1 MKRKSEPSD
10 FLCSQDAL
18 SQHAAHC
25 HSAVGTSAFKPTWEL
40 LPRPFFLHMHEPC
53 VPVGPLPAVRAL
65 GPRSLPV
72 PRYSTPAAVQAFQRV
87 RSGND
92 QAWEAS
98 LEARL
103 VAAIRK
109 WQGIISQAP
118 LEFDLGRR
126 VSKDR
131 PLGDTLPEGLRY
143 VFAGKAAETLHGRA
157 NPFLR
162 FIKWCRDEG
171 EEPFPLR
178 ESLVFSFCTG
188 MEKASSAPTFLHSF
202 LTTLRF
208 AHYVLGLLGALECA
222 SSSRVAGVARLMFLT
237 KKKKRQR
244 PALTAK
250 MVAALEKLAAD
261 PDAPSLDR
269 VIAGFFVLLVY
280 TRGRFSDGL
289 NMQNLRAEVPASA
302 SANSLAG
309 YVEADVSRTKAAY
322 TLERKTMYLPI
333 VAPRHGV
340 TDYDWFSGFLEAR
353 QASCVPSG
361 PGIPLLP
368 ARSSSSGWATVPPT
382 AGVAA
387 SWLRGTLQ
395 SLGFAARDISPIGT
409 HSCKTTTLSWASKA
423 GLSTATRR
431 ALGYHSASDDKMVL
445 VYSRDAMSAPV
456 RELESVIKDVRE
468 GRFRPDETRSGFF
481 RSDEEL
487 EESGTESSCNEEDDV
502 EDQAHL
508 DEAIDLCVQPW
519 SEVDGAGQAGAPVAR
534 HKVSRMIHA
543 VADEAG
549 DRSRCGKA
557 LNANYATLPVAPNFM
572 YPLCR
577 KCYP

>member
-1 MKRKSEPSD
+1 
-10 FLCSQDAL
+10 
-18 SQHAAHC
+18 
-25 HSAVGTSAFKPTWEL
+25 
-40 LPRPFFLHMHEPC
+40 
-53 VPVGPLPAVRAL
+53 
-65 GPRSLPV
+65 
-72 PRYSTPAAVQAFQRV
+72 
-87 RSGND
+87 
-92 QAWEAS
+92 
-98 LEARL
+98 
-103 VAAIRK
+103 
-109 WQGIISQAP
+109 
-118 LEFDLGRR
+118 
-126 VSKDR
+126 
-131 PLGDTLPEGLRY
+131 
-143 VFAGKAAETLHGRA
+143 
-157 NPFLR
+157 
-162 FIKWCRDEG
+162 
-171 EEPFPLR
+171 
-178 ESLVFSFCTG
+178 
-188 MEKASSAPTFLHSF
+188 
-202 LTTLRF
+202 
-208 AHYVLGLLGALECA
+208 
-222 SSSRVAGVARLMFLT
+222 MFLT

-261 PDAPSLDR
+261 LDAPSLDR

-280 TRGRFSDGL
+280 TRGRFPDGL

-340 TDYDWFSGFLEAR
+340 TDHDWFSGFLEAR

-368 ARSSSSGWATVPPT
+368 ARSSSSGWVTVPPT

-395 SLGFAARDISPIGT
+395 SLGFAARDIAPIGT

-487 EESGTESSCNEEDDV
+487 EESGTESSGNEEDDV

-543 VADEAG
+543 IADEAG
-549 DRSRCGKA
+549 DRSRSSLVAMSVTDSVPTFKARAAALGLAADVVDLFLDAKVDTLSKYAFCSSYVPGQANESEFIAALKAVMKRDATVGELSCLRRLLHEAYSMSAAELKQVVERTEDMPAKKLAQPERAHRLDTQQKRLTGFRIEGALEPADRLIDLVVQQYEENRVYHVDLHKCPSKEQEVLSQSSKEDRNITIDALGNVRVKGKDAKLEADLASDLLLRNAFTRRA
-557 LNANYATLPVAPNFM
+557 LAYDQANLVD
-572 YPLCR
+572 
-577 KCYP
+577 

>member
-1 MKRKSEPSD
+1 M
-10 FLCSQDAL
+10 
-18 SQHAAHC
+18 
-25 HSAVGTSAFKPTWEL
+25 
-40 LPRPFFLHMHEPC
+40 
-53 VPVGPLPAVRAL
+53 
-65 GPRSLPV
+65 
-72 PRYSTPAAVQAFQRV
+72 
-87 RSGND
+87 
-92 QAWEAS
+92 
-98 LEARL
+98 EARL

-188 MEKASSAPTFLHSF
+188 MEKACSAPTFLHSF

-261 PDAPSLDR
+261 PDASSLDR

-280 TRGRFSDGL
+280 ARGRFSE
-289 NMQNLRAEVPASA
+289 NMQNLRTEVPASA

-340 TDYDWFSGFLEAR
+340 TDHDWFSGFLEAR

-368 ARSSSSGWATVPPT
+368 ARSSSSGWSTVPPT

-502 EDQAHL
+502 EDQANL
-508 DEAIDLCVQPW
+508 DEAIDLYVQPW
-519 SEVDGAGQAGAPVAR
+519 SEVDGAGQAGAPVAG

-543 VADEAG
+543 IADEAG

>member
-1 MKRKSEPSD
+1 MSLQVRR
-10 FLCSQDAL
+10 
-18 SQHAAHC
+18 
-25 HSAVGTSAFKPTWEL
+25 
-40 LPRPFFLHMHEPC
+40 PRPCMAAPTPFCDSSSGAVMRARSPSRC
-53 VPVGPLPAVRAL
+53 VSHSFSRFA
-65 GPRSLPV
+65 
-72 PRYSTPAAVQAFQRV
+72 
-87 RSGND
+87 
-92 QAWEAS
+92 QAWRRR
-98 LEARL
+98 AR
-103 VAAIRK
+103 R
-109 WQGIISQAP
+109 
-118 LEFDLGRR
+118 
-126 VSKDR
+126 
-131 PLGDTLPEGLRY
+131 LPS
-143 VFAGKAAETLHGRA
+143 
-157 NPFLR
+157 
-162 FIKWCRDEG
+162 FI
-171 EEPFPLR
+171 
-178 ESLVFSFCTG
+178 VV
-188 MEKASSAPTFLHSF
+188 
-202 LTTLRF
+202 
-208 AHYVLGLLGALECA
+208 HYVLGLLGALECA
-222 SSSRVAGVARLMFLT
+222 SSSRVAGVARFMFLT

-340 TDYDWFSGFLEAR
+340 TDHDWFSGFLEAR

-431 ALGYHSASDDKMVL
+431 ALGYHSASDDK
-445 VYSRDAMSAPV
+445 
-456 RELESVIKDVRE
+456 I
-468 GRFRPDETRSGFF
+468 G
-481 RSDEEL
+481 
-487 EESGTESSCNEEDDV
+487 SCLLQGCHV
-502 EDQAHL
+502 
-508 DEAIDLCVQPW
+508 
-519 SEVDGAGQAGAPVAR
+519 GAGA
-534 HKVSRMIHA
+534 
-543 VADEAG
+543 
-549 DRSRCGKA
+549 
-557 LNANYATLPVAPNFM
+557 
-572 YPLCR
+572 
-577 KCYP
+577 

>member
-1 MKRKSEPSD
+1 
-10 FLCSQDAL
+10 
-18 SQHAAHC
+18 
-25 HSAVGTSAFKPTWEL
+25 
-40 LPRPFFLHMHEPC
+40 
-53 VPVGPLPAVRAL
+53 
-65 GPRSLPV
+65 
-72 PRYSTPAAVQAFQRV
+72 
-87 RSGND
+87 
-92 QAWEAS
+92 
-98 LEARL
+98 
-103 VAAIRK
+103 
-109 WQGIISQAP
+109 
-118 LEFDLGRR
+118 
-126 VSKDR
+126 
-131 PLGDTLPEGLRY
+131 
-143 VFAGKAAETLHGRA
+143 
-157 NPFLR
+157 
-162 FIKWCRDEG
+162 
-171 EEPFPLR
+171 
-178 ESLVFSFCTG
+178 
-188 MEKASSAPTFLHSF
+188 
-202 LTTLRF
+202 
-208 AHYVLGLLGALECA
+208 
-222 SSSRVAGVARLMFLT
+222 MFLT

-261 PDAPSLDR
+261 PDASSLDRVIAGFFVLLVYTRGRFSDGLNMQNLRAEVPDASSLDR

-340 TDYDWFSGFLEAR
+340 TDHDRFSGFLEAR

-368 ARSSSSGWATVPPT
+368 ARSSSSGWSTVPPT

-543 VADEAG
+543 IADEAG

-557 LNANYATLPVAPNFM
+557 LNANYATLPVAPSCI
-572 YPLCR
+572 LCAGSVTPDSFDRCGLCAKR
-577 KCYP
+577 KGYALLCSEPCGS

>member
-40 LPRPFFLHMHEPC
+40 LPRPYFLHMHEPC
-53 VPVGPLPAVRAL
+53 VPAGPLPPVRAF

-72 PRYSTPAAVQAFQRV
+72 PRYITPAAVQAFQRV

-92 QAWEAS
+92 KAWEAS

-131 PLGDTLPEGLRY
+131 PLGDTLPEGL
-143 VFAGKAAETLHGRA
+143 
-157 NPFLR
+157 
-162 FIKWCRDEG
+162 
-171 EEPFPLR
+171 PFPLR

-188 MEKASSAPTFLHSF
+188 MEKACSAPTFLHSF

-261 PDAPSLDR
+261 PDASSLDR

-289 NMQNLRAEVPASA
+289 NMQNLRTEVPASA

-340 TDYDWFSGFLEAR
+340 TDHDWFSGFLEAR

-368 ARSSSSGWATVPPT
+368 ARSSSSGWSTVPPT

-431 ALGYHSASDDKMVL
+431 ALGSHSASDDKMVL

-502 EDQAHL
+502 EDQANL
-508 DEAIDLCVQPW
+508 DEAIDLYVQPW

-543 VADEAG
+543 IADEAG

>member
-1 MKRKSEPSD
+1 MKRKTEPSDPAEPSD
-10 FLCSQDAL
+10 FACSQDAL

-25 HSAVGTSAFKPTWEL
+25 NHHVGTSAFKPTWEL
-40 LPRPFFLHMHEPC
+40 LPRPHVLHNYEPC
-53 VPVGPLPAVRAL
+53 VPAGPLPPVRAF
-65 GPRSLPV
+65 GPRSPAV
-72 PRYSTPAAVQAFQRV
+72 PRHVTPAAVQAFQRV

-92 QAWEAS
+92 RAWEAS

-118 LEFDLGRR
+118 FEFDLGRR
-126 VSKDR
+126 VSRDR

-171 EEPFPLR
+171 VEPFPIR
-178 ESLVFSFCTG
+178 EALVFLFCTR
-188 MEKASSAPTFLHSF
+188 MESACSAPSFLQSF

-208 AHYVLGLLGALECA
+208 SHYVLGLLGALEC
-222 SSSRVAGVARLMFLT
+222 SSSNRVAGVARLMFLS

-250 MVAALEKLAAD
+250 MVAALEKLSAD
-261 PDAPSLDR
+261 PDASSLDR

-289 NMQNLRAEVPASA
+289 NMQNLRAEIPASA

-340 TDYDWFSGFLEAR
+340 TDHDWFSGFMDAR
-353 QASCVPSG
+353 RASGVPSG

-368 ARSSSSGWATVPPT
+368 SRSSSSGWSTVPPT

-387 SWLRGTLQ
+387 SWLRGLLQ
-395 SLGFAARDISPIGT
+395 SLGFASRDVSSLGT
-409 HSCKTTTLSWASKA
+409 HSCKTTTLSWAS
-423 GLSTATRR
+423 
-431 ALGYHSASDDKMVL
+431 DKPLRLCNMPCFTQ
-445 VYSRDAMSAPV
+445 S
-456 RELESVIKDVRE
+456 
-468 GRFRPDETRSGFF
+468 F
-481 RSDEEL
+481 
-487 EESGTESSCNEEDDV
+487 SCFTCTV
-502 EDQAHL
+502 
-508 DEAIDLCVQPW
+508 V
-519 SEVDGAGQAGAPVAR
+519 
-534 HKVSRMIHA
+534 
-543 VADEAG
+543 
-549 DRSRCGKA
+549 
-557 LNANYATLPVAPNFM
+557 
-572 YPLCR
+572 
-577 KCYP
+577 

>member
-1 MKRKSEPSD
+1 MPSLSGMKRKSEPSD

-40 LPRPFFLHMHEPC
+40 LPRPFLLHMHEPC

-92 QAWEAS
+92 KAWEAS

-280 TRGRFSDGL
+280 TRGCFSDGL

-302 SANSLAG
+302 SANGLAG

-340 TDYDWFSGFLEAR
+340 TDYAWFSGFVR
-353 QASCVPSG
+353 PFGSRHPTPSG
-361 PGIPLLP
+361 ALFEFRVGDCATNCGSCRLLAPGHASESRVCCPGHFAYRHALMQDDDFELGLEGRP
-368 ARSSSSGWATVPPT
+368 EHCNPPG
-382 AGVAA
+382 AGI
-387 SWLRGTLQ
+387 
-395 SLGFAARDISPIGT
+395 SLG
-409 HSCKTTTLSWASKA
+409 
-423 GLSTATRR
+423 
-431 ALGYHSASDDKMVL
+431 
-445 VYSRDAMSAPV
+445 
-456 RELESVIKDVRE
+456 E
-468 GRFRPDETRSGFF
+468 
-481 RSDEEL
+481 
-487 EESGTESSCNEEDDV
+487 
-502 EDQAHL
+502 
-508 DEAIDLCVQPW
+508 
-519 SEVDGAGQAGAPVAR
+519 
-534 HKVSRMIHA
+534 
-543 VADEAG
+543 
-549 DRSRCGKA
+549 
-557 LNANYATLPVAPNFM
+557 
-572 YPLCR
+572 
-577 KCYP
+577 

>member
-1 MKRKSEPSD
+1 MKRKSEPSTAP
-10 FLCSQDAL
+10 CSQDAL

-25 HSAVGTSAFKPTWEL
+25 HLAVGTSAFKPTWEL
-40 LPRPFFLHMHEPC
+40 LPRPYVLHQYEPC
-53 VPVGPLPAVRAL
+53 APVGPLP
-65 GPRSLPV
+65 PV
-72 PRYSTPAAVQAFQRV
+72 HAFGLRPPPVSRYRTPSAVQAFQRV

-92 QAWEAS
+92 KAWEAS

-118 LEFDLGRR
+118 FEFDLGRR
-126 VSKDR
+126 VSRDR

-162 FIKWCRDEG
+162 FIKWCRDKG

-178 ESLVFSFCTG
+178 ESLVFLFCTC
-188 MEKASSAPTFLHSF
+188 MEKACSAPTFLHSF

-222 SSSRVAGVARLMFLT
+222 SSSRVSGVARLMFLT
-237 KKKKRQR
+237 KKKRQR

-250 MVAALEKLAAD
+250 MVAALEKLVAD
-261 PDAPSLDR
+261 PEASSLDR

-289 NMQNLRAEVPASA
+289 NMQNLRAEIPASA
-302 SANSLAG
+302 SADSLVG

-340 TDYDWFSGFLEAR
+340 TDHDWFSGFLEAR
-353 QASCVPSG
+353 QASGVPTG

-368 ARSSSSGWATVPPT
+368 SRASSSGWSTVPPT

-387 SWLRGTLQ
+387 SWLRGILQ
-395 SLGFAARDISPIGT
+395 SLGFAARDVAPIGT
-409 HSCKTTTLSWASKA
+409 HSCKTTTLSWASKV

-431 ALGYHSASDDKMVL
+431 ALGYHSAKDDKMVL

-456 RELESVIKDVRE
+456 RELERVIKDVRE

-481 RSDEEL
+481 RTDEEL
-487 EESGTESSCNEEDDV
+487 EESGTESSGNEEDDAD
-502 EDQAHL
+502 DQGAL
-508 DEAIDLCVQPW
+508 DEAIDSCVQPW
-519 SEVDGAGQAGAPVAR
+519 SEVDGAGQTGAPVAR

-549 DRSRCGKA
+549 DRTKCGKA
-557 LNANYATLPVAPNFM
+557 LNANYVTLPVAPKFM